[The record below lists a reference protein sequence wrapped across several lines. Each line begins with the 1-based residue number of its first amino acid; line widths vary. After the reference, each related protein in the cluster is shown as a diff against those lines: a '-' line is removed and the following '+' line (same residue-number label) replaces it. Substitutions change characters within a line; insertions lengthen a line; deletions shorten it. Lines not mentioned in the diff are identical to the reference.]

1 MRGHKWHPCSYLQL
15 HSISSGGPFSRWYHS
30 AGALKGKRQSRRD
43 DLQSLAYCLVLF
55 HVGKSFIDWKE
66 DLKDPASAD
75 VAEHYRDRLPIWLH
89 KFVTYCVDLEWSE
102 QPAYGYLRQLI
113 RSRLTSEAAEN
124 AADFCKYATRRH
136 LKRSGC

>member
-30 AGALKGKRQSRRD
+30 AGALIGKRQSRRD

-75 VAEHYRDRLPIWLH
+75 VAEHYRYV
-89 KFVTYCVDLEWSE
+89 F
-102 QPAYGYLRQLI
+102 
-113 RSRLTSEAAEN
+113 
-124 AADFCKYATRRH
+124 ADGHGGGEGGQEEESVERCTNRF
-136 LKRSGC
+136 

>member
-1 MRGHKWHPCSYLQL
+1 MRGHKCHPCSYLQL

-75 VAEHYRDRLPIWLH
+75 VAEHYRYV
-89 KFVTYCVDLEWSE
+89 F
-102 QPAYGYLRQLI
+102 
-113 RSRLTSEAAEN
+113 
-124 AADFCKYATRRH
+124 ADGHGGGRGRTR
-136 LKRSGC
+136 GGEC